1 MKTYIKTTLT
11 ILISGM
17 LFSSC
22 EDQLNQANLN
32 QATEDTFW
40 KDETDFNLALTSCYT
55 PLKNALNG
63 GYYGTRGVMLRIAR
77 ADEVDFRNDI
87 SDVYTVN
94 RFTNSQMIPI
104 SKQIINN
111 KQKRAAQRVARFLR
125 L

>member
-11 ILISGM
+11 ILMSGM

-22 EDQLNQANLN
+22 EDQLNQANPN

-77 ADEVDFRNDI
+77 ADEVDFRNDKRLVSTFQVVRWI
-87 SDVYTVN
+87 SVCGYAAFKL
-94 RFTNSQMIPI
+94 FTST
-104 SKQIINN
+104 
-111 KQKRAAQRVARFLR
+111 
-125 L
+125 

>member
-22 EDQLNQANLN
+22 EDQLNQANPN

-55 PLKNALNG
+55 PLKNAQNSE
-63 GYYGTRGVMLRIAR
+63 YYETSYDSENSDHFFCCTFVLRFC
-77 ADEVDFRNDI
+77 VVLF
-87 SDVYTVN
+87 
-94 RFTNSQMIPI
+94 F
-104 SKQIINN
+104 
-111 KQKRAAQRVARFLR
+111 
-125 L
+125 

>member
-40 KDETDFNLALTSCYT
+40 KDETDLQSGLDLLLYSTEECPKRRYMELAC
-55 PLKNALNG
+55 NA
-63 GYYGTRGVMLRIAR
+63 
-77 ADEVDFRNDI
+77 E
-87 SDVYTVN
+87 
-94 RFTNSQMIPI
+94 NSP
-104 SKQIINN
+104 S
-111 KQKRAAQRVARFLR
+111 R
-125 L
+125 

>member
-22 EDQLNQANLN
+22 EDQLNQANPN

-63 GYYGTRGVMLRIAR
+63 GHGMIL
-77 ADEVDFRNDI
+77 
-87 SDVYTVN
+87 TV
-94 RFTNSQMIPI
+94 IPVQNPTVI
-104 SKQIINN
+104 LKMVLICVSAVFN
-111 KQKRAAQRVARFLR
+111 
-125 L
+125 

>member
-22 EDQLNQANLN
+22 EDQLNQANPN

-77 ADEVDFRNDI
+77 ADEVEGDWEAVRRRGA
-87 SDVYTVN
+87 SL
-94 RFTNSQMIPI
+94 NSLA
-104 SKQIINN
+104 NWN
-111 KQKRAAQRVARFLR
+111 K
-125 L
+125 

>member
-40 KDETDFNLALTSCYT
+40 KDETDFNLDRKS
-55 PLKNALNG
+55 
-63 GYYGTRGVMLRIAR
+63 V
-77 ADEVDFRNDI
+77 V
-87 SDVYTVN
+87 
-94 RFTNSQMIPI
+94 
-104 SKQIINN
+104 
-111 KQKRAAQRVARFLR
+111 
-125 L
+125 

>member
-40 KDETDFNLALTSCYT
+40 KDETEFR
-55 PLKNALNG
+55 PLLPWYHPHK
-63 GYYGTRGVMLRIAR
+63 
-77 ADEVDFRNDI
+77 EI
-87 SDVYTVN
+87 SAVLPVN
-94 RFTNSQMIPI
+94 PVSF
-104 SKQIINN
+104 SKQ
-111 KQKRAAQRVARFLR
+111 L
-125 L
+125 

>member
-22 EDQLNQANLN
+22 EDQLNQANPN

-55 PLKNALNG
+55 PLKKQMEKKLPTLTLPSCLLPPRPTLTNG
-63 GYYGTRGVMLRIAR
+63 KL
-77 ADEVDFRNDI
+77 
-87 SDVYTVN
+87 
-94 RFTNSQMIPI
+94 IPLTSLDSAVPI
-104 SKQIINN
+104 
-111 KQKRAAQRVARFLR
+111 RHTG
-125 L
+125 